1 MEPIFS
7 GRVENGRLVIE
18 NLDKFREY
26 LTTLQDRVQIIVR
39 KPKKKQRSNEQNR
52 YLWGVCYKLLSE
64 WSGDTTEE
72 WHEICKQMFV
82 EPTKKII
89 DGNTYEIRK
98 SSTALNTKEFTDY
111 IEKIRRFGA
120 EHGVIIP
127 DPDQTYYD

>member
-52 YLWGVCYKLLSE
+52 YLRGVCYKLLSE

>member
-7 GRVENGRLVIE
+7 GRVENGKLVIE